1 MDVPLIM
8 PQLGT
13 EIDEAQIDE
22 WLVEVGDMVEAGE
35 QLVLITTPKL
45 SMELESPAAGVVKEI
60 RVSADELGS
69 VGAILAIIDAA

>member
-60 RVSADELGS
+60 RIPADELAA

>member
-1 MDVPLIM
+1 
-8 PQLGT
+8 
-13 EIDEAQIDE
+13 
-22 WLVEVGDMVEAGE
+22 MVEAGE

-60 RVSADELGS
+60 RIPADELAA

>member
-60 RVSADELGS
+60 RIPADELAS